1 MLCAGSKTIPF
12 SRSVSSLHCPIFHD
26 DCYHRPQRTR
36 NPRRTGKL
44 ASATLL
50 STLSAVQGDLLALL
64 TEKRKAL
71 AEGDLG
77 QLQQIN
83 RREGELVTRLEVCH
97 SQRQELLNAAAGQG
111 LPSGSVRSLTAS
123 LPANQREV
131 LEPTVEQASRQSRLL
146 QHNSLTNWVLVQ
158 RTLIHLSQM
167 IEIIATG
174 GANGCDV
181 WLSGSS

>member
-1 MLCAGSKTIPF
+1 MT
-12 SRSVSSLHCPIFHD
+12 
-26 DCYHRPQRTR
+26 T
-36 NPRRTGKL
+36 
-44 ASATLL
+44 ATTDNTNTKPAANWEARISNLL

-71 AEGDLG
+71 AEGDLE

-83 RREGELVTRLEVCH
+83 HREGELVTRLEVCH

-111 LPSGSVRSLTAS
+111 LPAGSVRSLTAS
-123 LPANQREV
+123 LPADQREV

-174 GANGCDV
+174 GRMDATYGSRV
-181 WLSGSS
+181 PASRSGALVDQEV